1 MAQPLIKSYQQECRI
16 KALHSVIKSV
26 FNGEALVVTFTGYTD
41 PAFARLLYNDGRV
54 DVFCTGDDNTG
65 LNFDFDV
72 FGPDNKKFAEVNGIH
87 ISTHNEAA
95 FAFADME
102 AEKVRHRIELEQTN
116 ATAIYENPEK

>member
-54 DVFCTGDDNTG
+54 DVFCTGDKDTG
-65 LNFDFDV
+65 IKVDFDV
-72 FGPDNKKFAEVNGIH
+72 FGPDNKKFAEVNFILVPMVSLGVWALSEEESKI
-87 ISTHNEAA
+87 
-95 FAFADME
+95 
-102 AEKVRHRIELEQTN
+102 VRERIELEQTN